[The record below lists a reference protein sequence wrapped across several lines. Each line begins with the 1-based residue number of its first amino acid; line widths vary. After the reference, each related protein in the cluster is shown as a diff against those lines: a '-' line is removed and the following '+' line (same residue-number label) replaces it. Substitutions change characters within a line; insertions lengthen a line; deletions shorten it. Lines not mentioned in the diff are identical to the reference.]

1 MSLPTPNGDIPV
13 PTPRSIAKALGAPFA
28 GTAQTLQEHNASLAQ
43 KSREMED
50 LEDLQARQ
58 NENIDQLM
66 GMMRDFSDPEL
77 AAQAV
82 PEMSHEDVD
91 QFFNFGL
98 QSDGFGPGDG
108 FGGDDGQGTVDIE
121 DLLRSVDADVGI
133 QNGQG
138 PGEVLGTNPSTV
150 AASPAASSV
159 GSRARE
165 ELEEE
170 VEEVQPKR
178 RRVH

>member
-1 MSLPTPNGDIPV
+1 
-13 PTPRSIAKALGAPFA
+13 
-28 GTAQTLQEHNASLAQ
+28 LQEHNASLAQ

-66 GMMRDFSDPEL
+66 GMMRDFSDPEV
-77 AAQAV
+77 AAQTV
-82 PEMSHEDVD
+82 PEMSHGDVD
-91 QFFNFGL
+91 QFFDFGL

-108 FGGDDGQGTVDIE
+108 FSGDDGQGTVDIE
-121 DLLRSVDADVGI
+121 DLLRSVEADGGAI
-133 QNGQG
+133 QNGQKL
-138 PGEVLGTNPSTV
+138 GEVQSTNPSTV